1 MTNLQPFSLS
11 QSVVLITGGGTGI
24 GKACAQSVAEG
35 GAAHVLL
42 CGRRLEPLEE
52 AAKELRKLHN
62 STLFT
67 CVAMDITQPSDR
79 ARLVEQV
86 ANLGRLDGL
95 VNNAGLFVGE
105 SLAETSDESWDQLFA
120 VNVDAPFQLMRDLL
134 PWLRKSGRGS
144 VVNISSTLAVKPIP
158 NTAGYN
164 ASKAALIQLS
174 RSLALELAHDK
185 IRVNCILPGIVE
197 TDMYRGRY
205 ADEASYQVG
214 MEGAASIHPLG
225 RVGQP
230 EDIALATRFLLS
242 PAAGWITGATLPV
255 DGGMLVT

>member
-1 MTNLQPFSLS
+1 MTTLHPFSLN

-35 GAAHVLL
+35 EAAHVIL

-52 AAKELRKLHN
+52 AAKDLRKRFEGTRF
-62 STLFT
+62 S
-67 CVAMDITQPSDR
+67 CVAADITHPADR
-79 ARLVEQV
+79 ARIVECV

-105 SLAETSDESWDQLFA
+105 SLGETSDESWDQLFA

-134 PWLRKSGRGS
+134 PWLKKSGQGS

-174 RSLALELAHDK
+174 RSLALELAPDK

-205 ADEASYQVG
+205 PDEASYKAGIQ
-214 MEGAASIHPLG
+214 GAASIHPLG
-225 RVGQP
+225 RVGKS

-242 PAAGWITGATLPV
+242 QGASWITGVALPV